1 MKTSVDDSGNNTDDD
16 MNMAHRLESGGSGGG
31 IRGEVDKGMRY
42 DKPFILFYSSWKKTI
57 TAYMEYMMDK
67 KATRKLTILY
77 NKDLKPENQE
87 ATATETRDQQRYGP
101 GSGVGA

>member
-1 MKTSVDDSGNNTDDD
+1 MITHSFYFIPRGKTIK
-16 MNMAHRLESGGSGGG
+16 A
-31 IRGEVDKGMRY
+31 
-42 DKPFILFYSSWKKTI
+42 I